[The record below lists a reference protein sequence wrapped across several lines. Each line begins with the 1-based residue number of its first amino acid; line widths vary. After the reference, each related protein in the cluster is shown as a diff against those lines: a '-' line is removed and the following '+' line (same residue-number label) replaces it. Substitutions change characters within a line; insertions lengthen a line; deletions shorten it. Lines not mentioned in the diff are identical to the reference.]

1 MTSTALTYTSKRA
14 HQLWTCGKVNVCMH
28 VHASMCANR
37 DNSRGFSFHATVA
50 FWNTSVCVFAY
61 VYFSIVVLHTEPL
74 QLLLRVFNNLC
85 KYACVHAK
93 HRLALGVVLVAP
105 CVCLYVCDS
114 ITLRMS
120 VCTVYT
126 VHQGRAGRLV
136 RVFGG
141 DFHIAWGHV
150 GKVPTP
156 GAVGAR
162 WGVGRLKR
170 AHGATKGLV

>member
-1 MTSTALTYTSKRA
+1 M
-14 HQLWTCGKVNVCMH
+14 CVCMYMPAC
-28 VHASMCANR
+28 VPTGTTA
-37 DNSRGFSFHATVA
+37 GVFHFMPPWPSETPQ
-50 FWNTSVCVFAY
+50 CVAY

-74 QLLLRVFNNLC
+74 QLLLCVFNHLC

-120 VCTVYT
+120 VRTVYT

-162 WGVGRLKR
+162 
-170 AHGATKGLV
+170 

>member
-1 MTSTALTYTSKRA
+1 
-14 HQLWTCGKVNVCMH
+14 
-28 VHASMCANR
+28 MCQQGQQQGFFI
-37 DNSRGFSFHATVA
+37 SCHRGPLKHL
-50 FWNTSVCVFAY
+50 SVCVAY

-74 QLLLRVFNNLC
+74 QLLLCVFNHLC

-120 VCTVYT
+120 LRTVYT
-126 VHQGRAGRLV
+126 VHQGRAGHLV

-162 WGVGRLKR
+162 
-170 AHGATKGLV
+170 

>member
-1 MTSTALTYTSKRA
+1 M
-14 HQLWTCGKVNVCMH
+14 CVCMYMPACVPTGTTAGVFH
-28 VHASMCANR
+28 FMPPWPSETPQCVCCICVFQHCSSAHRAIAVTSLC
-37 DNSRGFSFHATVA
+37 FQSFVQ
-50 FWNTSVCVFAY
+50 VCVCA
-61 VYFSIVVLHTEPL
+61 
-74 QLLLRVFNNLC
+74 C
-85 KYACVHAK
+85 KTPPCAGCCPCCTV
-93 HRLALGVVLVAP
+93 

-120 VCTVYT
+120 VRTVYT
-126 VHQGRAGRLV
+126 VHQGRAGHLV

-162 WGVGRLKR
+162 
-170 AHGATKGLV
+170 